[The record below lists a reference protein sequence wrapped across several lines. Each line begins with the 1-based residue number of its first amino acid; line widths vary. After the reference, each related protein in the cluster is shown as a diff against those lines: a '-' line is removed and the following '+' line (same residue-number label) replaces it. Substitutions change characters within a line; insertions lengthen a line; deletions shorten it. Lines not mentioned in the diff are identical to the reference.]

1 MSHEKEEEKGRR
13 ETKVEREQRIE
24 EDEAHTTKQKR
35 TESHGE
41 LVLLYINGV
50 AVYFWCALSKKIYLK
65 KIIKS

>member
-41 LVLLYINGV
+41 LVLLYIIGV
-50 AVYFWCALSKKIYLK
+50 VVYF
-65 KIIKS
+65 